1 MAEGHSRKGQIE
13 TIKDIFVSLMWV
25 ATRQFSHWL
34 QPFGLTHPQFV
45 ALAALAA
52 YKKTC
57 TMSDLT
63 NVTLQDP
70 PTMTGIVDRL
80 VKMGWVQRTRS
91 EADRRVVLVQATP
104 DGVKLI
110 EQIKQDILQDKPKG
124 FADLSEEELLAL
136 EQALKYLLRLH
147 VSQYMQLQGADL
159 DAEIEN
165 LRRLR
170 SDPISY
176 LKLEDLKRSHK
187 S

>member
-1 MAEGHSRKGQIE
+1 MIEGLSRKDRVE
-13 TIKDIFVSLMWV
+13 TIKDIFVSLMWI

-52 YKKTC
+52 YKNTC

-80 VKMGWVQRTRS
+80 VKMGWVQRMRS
-91 EADRRVVLVQATP
+91 ETDRRVVLVQATP
-104 DGVKLI
+104 AGLRLI
-110 EQIKQDILQDKPKG
+110 EQIKQDILQDKPTG
-124 FADLSEEELLAL
+124 FTDLSEEELLAL

-159 DAEIEN
+159 EAEIEN

-170 SDPISY
+170 RDPISY
-176 LKLEDLKRSHK
+176 LKLEDRNK